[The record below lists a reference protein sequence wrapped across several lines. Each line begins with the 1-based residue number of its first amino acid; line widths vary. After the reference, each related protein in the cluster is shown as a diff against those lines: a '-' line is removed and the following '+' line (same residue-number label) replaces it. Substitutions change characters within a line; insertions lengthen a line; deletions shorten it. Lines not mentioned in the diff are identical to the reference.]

1 VAALT
6 AWIGNT
12 GGPATEDLEI
22 ELLLEALF
30 QQFGADFR
38 GYDRPA
44 LRRKLQ
50 ALMRTRA
57 LHTVSSLQER
67 VLHEPGAASKLL
79 RALAPAP
86 SGLFDYPELARQLR
100 IVLAASLRASAV
112 PKVWLAEC
120 AGIGDAWSVAIL
132 LAEEQL
138 HTRTEIYATMANE
151 ELLGEVRNASFPAE
165 RLAEFQETYQRSG
178 GSGNVADYFDVSDG
192 AATLLPHLRSRITWA
207 QYSLVTDASFNEF
220 EAIICRRALPD
231 FGPLLRQR
239 VLRLFHDSLARFGI
253 LGIDRELSPADALTA
268 SYQPV
273 FPRLPWY
280 KRIA

>member
-6 AWIGNT
+6 AWIGNA

-30 QQFGADFR
+30 QRFGADFR

-50 ALMRTRA
+50 AVMRARA

-67 VLHEPGAASKLL
+67 VLHEPGAASSVL
-79 RALAPAP
+79 RALAAAPA
-86 SGLFDYPELARQLR
+86 GLFDHPELARQLR

-120 AGIGDAWSVAIL
+120 AGVGEAWSLAIL

-138 HTRTEIYATMANE
+138 HARTEIYATMANE
-151 ELLGEVRNASFPAE
+151 ELLGEVRTASLPAA
-165 RLAEFQETYQRSG
+165 RMAEFQESYERSG
-178 GSGNVADYFDVSDG
+178 GSGNVADYFEVSDG
-192 AATLLPHLRSRITWA
+192 AATLVPQLRSRITWA

-253 LGIDRELSPADALTA
+253 LGIDRELSPSDALAA
-268 SYQPV
+268 SYQPI

>member
-1 VAALT
+1 MT
-6 AWIGNT
+6 AWIGNA

-38 GYDRPA
+38 GYDRSP

-50 ALMRTRA
+50 SVMRARA

-67 VLHEPGAASKLL
+67 VLHEPGAATGLL

-86 SGLFDYPELARQLR
+86 AGLFDDPEYARQLR
-100 IVLAASLRASAV
+100 IVLSASLRASAV

-120 AGIGDAWSVAIL
+120 AGIGEAWSLAIL

-138 HTRTEIYATMANE
+138 NARTEIYATIANE
-151 ELLGEVRNASFPAE
+151 ELLGEVSNASFPAQ
-165 RLAEFQETYQRSG
+165 RLVQFQESYMRSG
-178 GSGNVADYFDVSDG
+178 GNGDVAGYFDLSDG
-192 AATLLPHLRSRITWA
+192 TATLVPQLRSRITWA

-220 EAIICRRALPD
+220 EAIICRGALSD
-231 FGPLLRQR
+231 LGPLLRQR

-253 LGIDRELSPADALTA
+253 LGIDRELSPSDTLAA
-268 SYQPV
+268 SYQAV